1 MMNIIYECTTGSRAY
16 GTDTETSDI
25 DTRAIGVP
33 TASALHG
40 FLTEEADN
48 RRNRHSKPVDDY
60 VAYDIRQFFKLAA
73 KGAFNVLELL
83 YVPFHHVRVCSQLGH
98 DLRDARGS
106 FLSLQLFDRAAL
118 GLAYNAIANPT
129 QLKAAMHAVRVLRMA
144 TEALTTGALQVRR
157 PDAAFLR
164 SIREGAHGTDVS
176 GLLAQEFE
184 VAKAA
189 RADTRRIVLPE
200 RVNTAALNALC
211 VRLVEDTL

>member
-40 FLTEEADN
+40 FLTEEPSRYN
-48 RRNRHSKPVDDY
+48 YSKPVDDY
-60 VAYDIRQFFKLAA
+60 VAYDIRQFFRLAT

-83 YVPFHHVRVCSQLGH
+83 YVPFDLVRVCSQLGH

-106 FLSLQLFDRAAL
+106 FLSLQLFDHAAL

-129 QLKAAMHAVRVLRMA
+129 QLKSAMHAVRVLRMA

-157 PDAAFLR
+157 PDADFLR
-164 SIREGAHGTDVS
+164 SIREGAFGTDVS

-184 VAKAA
+184 AAKVA

-211 VRLVEDTL
+211 IRLVEDAL